1 MQVNNVDLT
10 ISAVEPKQY
19 PATDYPEIAL
29 VGRSNVGKSSL
40 TNVLINRRNFAHTS
54 SQPGKTQTLNFY
66 NVEDQLYFVDVPGYG
81 YAKVSKKERERF
93 GQMIEEYLTQRQQL
107 HGVIE
112 LVDGRHK
119 PTDDDISMYQWL
131 AYYNIPT
138 LIVGTKIDKVKPNA
152 RNRAK
157 NDIVRALELDQ
168 STPLVLFSAV
178 KKQGQDQVWDWI
190 EERIGKE

>member
-1 MQVNNVDLT
+1 MEVHNVDLT
-10 ISAVEPKQY
+10 ISAVDPQQY

-66 NVEDQLYFVDVPGYG
+66 EVEHQMYFVDVPGYG

-93 GQMIEEYLTQRQQL
+93 GQMIEQYLTTRQQL
-107 HGVIE
+107 RGVIE

-119 PTDDDISMYQWL
+119 PSDDDVSMYQWL
-131 AYYNIPT
+131 RYYNIPT
-138 LIVGTKIDKVKPNA
+138 LVVVTKIDKVKPSA
-152 RNRAK
+152 RNRTV
-157 NDIVRALELDQ
+157 NEVSRGLELPSPDDLQ
-168 STPLVLFSAV
+168 LFSAV
-178 KKQGQDQVWDWI
+178 SRQGKDAIWQWI
-190 EERIGKE
+190 EQRMGKQ